1 MTTKTKADS
10 QYAAERKG
18 QVGTGD
24 RSEKIRT
31 YNFPQNRVTDHR
43 IGFTMYS
50 LEDFMDGDLN
60 EMIEALQ
67 LANQNEMLAKINN

>member
-1 MTTKTKADS
+1 
-10 QYAAERKG
+10 
-18 QVGTGD
+18 
-24 RSEKIRT
+24 
-31 YNFPQNRVTDHR
+31 
-43 IGFTMYS
+43 MYS